1 MCKDFND
8 LCATLTGFPPE
19 RVVVLDTETTGASPH
34 GSDEI
39 VSVAICDVIGGPL
52 LSSYVRPARN
62 TSWPYAERVHGISP
76 AMVKGAPTIGE
87 LAPQISE
94 LLLESRLI
102 VGYNAHFDLQF
113 LFYGGTLQQ
122 LPTATFDVM
131 RKYARVHGSERRRY
145 SGRYAYSTLSACAA
159 SYGYAFGAHDALED
173 ARATAHC
180 FRALLCDEA
189 YARPLMEKRLERLR
203 GLRLLQTKATTAAVL
218 GLVGKGVASDI
229 GAELRFGSV
238 MTGRT
243 KGAPRYECF
252 VGERCVG
259 VMSPTSTV
267 QVGRTCALGGGSSLP
282 ARIPCRA
289 SLSAEGE
296 RARCKIAVTAGDN
309 VVDRVLAA
317 ASRERLRA
325 DLGYRR

>member
-1 MCKDFND
+1 
-8 LCATLTGFPPE
+8 
-19 RVVVLDTETTGASPH
+19 
-34 GSDEI
+34 
-39 VSVAICDVIGGPL
+39 
-52 LSSYVRPARN
+52 
-62 TSWPYAERVHGISP
+62 
-76 AMVKGAPTIGE
+76 MVKGAPTIGE

-102 VGYNAHFDLQF
+102 VGYNVHFDLQF
-113 LFYGGTLQQ
+113 LFYGGALQQ
-122 LPTATFDVM
+122 PPTATFDVM

-159 SYGYAFGAHDALED
+159 SYDYAFGAHGAHDALED

-189 YARPLMEKRLERLR
+189 YARPLMEKRLKRLR

-218 GLVGKGVASDI
+218 GLVGEGATSDI
-229 GAELRFGSV
+229 GAELRLGSV

-267 QVGRTCALGGGSSLP
+267 QSREDMRPWGRLRPT
-282 ARIPCRA
+282 RKD
-289 SLSAEGE
+289 SLSGVAQRGRRAGALRDCRHRGRRRRGQGTCGRVEG
-296 RARCKIAVTAGDN
+296 ATAG
-309 VVDRVLAA
+309 
-317 ASRERLRA
+317 
-325 DLGYRR
+325 